1 MEPVAVFHGF
11 YLLHKGGA
19 ARVAGLL
26 SAGRSITEEAVATLH
41 PGAEVYVDLELTV
54 TAVKGVAFSNPIGVC
69 DY

>member
-26 SAGRSITEEAVATLH
+26 SAGRSITEEAVATLDSR
-41 PGAEVYVDLELTV
+41 PKVDVDLELTV